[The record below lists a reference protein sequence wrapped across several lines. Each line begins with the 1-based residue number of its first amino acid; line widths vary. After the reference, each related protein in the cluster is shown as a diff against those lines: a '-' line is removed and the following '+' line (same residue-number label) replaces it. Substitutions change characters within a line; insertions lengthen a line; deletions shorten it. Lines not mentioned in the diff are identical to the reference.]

1 MPRASQQQAQNH
13 VRHEESSPAHAGRTQ
28 ARSPARAVNSCG
40 TMGASPAQGWC
51 FLWATASLYEGSSA
65 FRQPVITASPARRTK
80 RGTPP
85 SAATQVASKQLKAG
99 ARPEQ
104 PRALLLPEKKSQ
116 ILHSFSV
123 TAALVNVLSR
133 ESQEFTTK

>member
-1 MPRASQQQAQNH
+1 M
-13 VRHEESSPAHAGRTQ
+13 
-28 ARSPARAVNSCG
+28 NSCG

-85 SAATQVASKQLKAG
+85 SAATQVASEQLKAG
-99 ARPEQ
+99 AHPEQ

-116 ILHSFSV
+116 IPHSFSV
-123 TAALVNVLSR
+123 AAALVNVLSR